1 MNSIKRQKDMTPDDE
16 PPQSEGLQYAPGE
29 EWRAITNGSKNNEDA
44 GSKWKCR
51 PVVDVPGAK
60 SKVQCN

>member
-1 MNSIKRQKDMTPDDE
+1 MTPDDE
-16 PPQSEGLQYAPGE
+16 PPQSEGVQYAPGE